1 MERAWMQPTIK
12 KRCFLRPETLSPGG
26 AAGAMFPT
34 LPEPPPGVCA
44 VRFMSL
50 PTMPMRLVAVL
61 SLVAWGLVFVGAVS
75 ATAQQ
80 PAAQRP
86 AAMPAAAPQR
96 VAAVPGQPM
105 PQQAGQQQPGR
116 PAPQQPPQLSPEQQA
131 ALDRLLAAWEARNA
145 AVTTWSC
152 TFHKWEYNAW
162 SPADGGGER
171 LAFSES
177 SGEIKYAA
185 PDKGLFR
192 VKESN
197 QWNPETRRYEKK
209 TGETGEH
216 WVCNGTSIYEFRH
229 SERQLRE
236 TRLPPEMQG
245 KAISDGPLPFVFG
258 AKADTLKKRYFMRLI
273 TPPGVTDQIWLES
286 LPRYQADAANFAKV
300 ELILQARDLM
310 PFAIQIFKPGGQDRD
325 VYQFDPRTSLI
336 DKGLDMFR
344 DFSKPMTP
352 LGYKFILDD
361 VSAGPQQPPAGAGG
375 IPPQARPGG

>member
-1 MERAWMQPTIK
+1 MRVSQPLLVASPVRACLMTVGVAVIVASVPVPAAAQPQ
-12 KRCFLRPETLSPGG
+12 P
-26 AAGAMFPT
+26 AAGAGGPT
-34 LPEPPPGVCA
+34 AAG
-44 VRFMSL
+44 
-50 PTMPMRLVAVL
+50 
-61 SLVAWGLVFVGAVS
+61 
-75 ATAQQ
+75 
-80 PAAQRP
+80 AAQPQQRP
-86 AAMPAAAPQR
+86 PTQR
-96 VAAVPGQPM
+96 VAAVP
-105 PQQAGQQQPGR
+105 APG
-116 PAPQQPPQLSPEQQA
+116 PQQPPPLSPEQQA

-145 AVTTWSC
+145 SVATWSC

-177 SGEIKYAA
+177 TGEIKYAA

-192 VKESN
+192 VKDST
-197 QWNPETRRYEKK
+197 QWNPETRRYEKRS
-209 TGETGEH
+209 GETGEH

-236 TRLPPEMQG
+236 TRLPPEMRG

-258 AKADTLKKRYFMRLI
+258 AKADTLRKRYVMRI
-273 TPPGVTDQIWLES
+273 VTPPGVTDQIWLES
-286 LPRYQADAANFAKV
+286 QPRYQADAANFAKV

-361 VSAGPQQPPAGAGG
+361 VSAGPQQPPAAGG
-375 IPPQARPGG
+375 FAPQVRPGG

>member
-1 MERAWMQPTIK
+1 MLTMSMRRVAAPMLSFWM
-12 KRCFLRPETLSPGG
+12 LAS
-26 AAGAMFPT
+26 
-34 LPEPPPGVCA
+34 V
-44 VRFMSL
+44 
-50 PTMPMRLVAVL
+50 VAVP
-61 SLVAWGLVFVGAVS
+61 AV
-75 ATAQQ
+75 AQQ
-80 PAAQRP
+80 PAPGQRP

-116 PAPQQPPQLSPEQQA
+116 PMQQAVPQQPAPLTPEQQA

-152 TFHKWEYNAW
+152 SFHKWEYNAW

-177 SGEIKYAA
+177 TGEIKYAA

-192 VKESN
+192 VKEST
-197 QWNPETRRYEKK
+197 QWNPETRRYEKR
-209 TGETGEH
+209 TGDTGEH

-286 LPRYQADAANFAKV
+286 LPRYQADAANFSKV

-310 PFAIQIFKPGGQDRD
+310 PFAIQVFKPGGQDRD

-336 DKGLDMFR
+336 D
-344 DFSKPMTP
+344 
-352 LGYKFILDD
+352 
-361 VSAGPQQPPAGAGG
+361 
-375 IPPQARPGG
+375 

>member
-1 MERAWMQPTIK
+1 
-12 KRCFLRPETLSPGG
+12 
-26 AAGAMFPT
+26 
-34 LPEPPPGVCA
+34 
-44 VRFMSL
+44 
-50 PTMPMRLVAVL
+50 MRLPQPLPAISIRVLAVAVL
-61 SLVAWGLVFVGAVS
+61 AWGAVP
-75 ATAQQ
+75 AAAQ
-80 PAAQRP
+80 PAAGPPGAAVRQPAGPATAPAAQPRP
-86 AAMPAAAPQR
+86 ATQR
-96 VAAVPGQPM
+96 VAAVPG
-105 PQQAGQQQPGR
+105 AGG
-116 PAPQQPPQLSPEQQA
+116 PQQPPPLSPEQQA

-162 SPADGGGER
+162 SPADGAGER

-177 SGEIKYAA
+177 TGEIKYAA

-192 VKESN
+192 VKDAT
-197 QWNPETRRYEKK
+197 QWNPESRRYEKR
-209 TGETGEH
+209 TGDTGEH

-258 AKADTLKKRYFMRLI
+258 ARADTLRKRYVMRII

-286 LPRYQADAANFAKV
+286 LPRYQADAANFSKV

-310 PFAIQIFKPGGQDRD
+310 PFAIQIYKPGGQDRD

-336 DKGLDMFR
+336 DKGLDLLR
-344 DFSKPMTP
+344 DFSRPVTP
-352 LGYKFILDD
+352 LGYKFILED
-361 VSAGPQQPPAGAGG
+361 AGAAPPGPAAGG
-375 IPPQARPGG
+375 LPQARPAG

>member
-1 MERAWMQPTIK
+1 
-12 KRCFLRPETLSPGG
+12 
-26 AAGAMFPT
+26 MFPT
-34 LPEPPPGVCA
+34 LPEPPSGVRAVRCFLPEPAMPKFRIAACA
-44 VRFMSL
+44 VMICML
-50 PTMPMRLVAVL
+50 
-61 SLVAWGLVFVGAVS
+61 AVS
-75 ATAQQ
+75 AEARQ
-80 PAAQRP
+80 PPQRP
-86 AAMPAAAPQR
+86 AAQPATQPAAPQR

-105 PQQAGQQQPGR
+105 PQPAAPQQPAAQR
-116 PAPQQPPQLSPEQQA
+116 PAPQQPVPLSPEQQA

-162 SPADGGGER
+162 SPADGNGER

-177 SGEIKYAA
+177 TGEIKYAA

-192 VKESN
+192 VKEST
-197 QWNPETRRYEKK
+197 QWNPETRRYEKR
-209 TGETGEH
+209 TGDTGEH
-216 WVCNGTSIYEFRH
+216 WVCNGASIYEFRH
-229 SERQLRE
+229 AERQLRE
-236 TRLPPEMQG
+236 TKLPPEVQG

-258 AKADTLKKRYFMRLI
+258 AKADTLRKRYFMRLI

-344 DFSKPMTP
+344 DFSKPVTP

-361 VSAGPQQPPAGAGG
+361 VSSGPPP
-375 IPPQARPGG
+375 R

>member
-1 MERAWMQPTIK
+1 MRFSMPK
-12 KRCFLRPETLSPGG
+12 
-26 AAGAMFPT
+26 
-34 LPEPPPGVCA
+34 LPV
-44 VRFMSL
+44 
-50 PTMPMRLVAVL
+50 PMRRVAVCMVL
-61 SLVAWGLVFVGAVS
+61 GLAMALGMSVLV
-75 ATAQQ
+75 TAQP
-80 PAAQRP
+80 PAPQQRP
-86 AAMPAAAPQR
+86 PSTPQR
-96 VAAVPGQPM
+96 VAAVPGQAT
-105 PQQAGQQQPGR
+105 QAQPGPQQPG
-116 PAPQQPPQLSPEQQA
+116 PQKPGPQQPPPLTPEQQA

-145 AVTTWSC
+145 AVATWSC

-192 VKESN
+192 VKEST
-197 QWNPETRRYEKK
+197 QWNPETRRYEKR
-209 TGETGEH
+209 TGDTGEH

-229 SERQLRE
+229 GERQLRE

-258 AKADTLKKRYFMRLI
+258 AKADTLRKRYFMRLV
-273 TPPGVTDQIWLES
+273 TPPGVTNQIWLES

-336 DKGLDMFR
+336 DKGLDLFR

-361 VSAGPQQPPAGAGG
+361 VSGGPQQ
-375 IPPQARPGG
+375 R

>member
-1 MERAWMQPTIK
+1 
-12 KRCFLRPETLSPGG
+12 
-26 AAGAMFPT
+26 MFSI
-34 LPEPPPGVCA
+34 LPHPQPGVCD
-44 VRFMSL
+44 VRFTL
-50 PTMPMRLVAVL
+50 LQLTQRLCRVVVQASVAWT
-61 SLVAWGLVFVGAVS
+61 LVAWTLVACTPAV
-75 ATAQQ
+75 AQ
-80 PAAQRP
+80 PP
-86 AAMPAAAPQR
+86 APQR
-96 VAAVPGQPM
+96 VAVVPGQPV
-105 PQQAGQQQPGR
+105 PQQQPGV
-116 PAPQQPPQLSPEQQA
+116 PKQAGPQQPAPLSPEQQA

-192 VKESN
+192 VKEST
-197 QWNPETRRYEKK
+197 QWNPETRRYEKR
-209 TGETGEH
+209 TGDTGEH

-258 AKADTLKKRYFMRLI
+258 AKADTLRKRYFMRII

-286 LPRYQADAANFAKV
+286 SPRYQADAANFAKV
-300 ELILQARDLM
+300 ELILQARELM
-310 PFAIQIFKPGGQDRD
+310 PFAIQVFKPGGQDRD

-336 DKGLDMFR
+336 DKGLDMLR
-344 DFSKPMTP
+344 DFSKPVTP

-361 VSAGPQQPPAGAGG
+361 VSSS
-375 IPPQARPGG
+375 PPQARPGG

>member
-1 MERAWMQPTIK
+1 
-12 KRCFLRPETLSPGG
+12 
-26 AAGAMFPT
+26 
-34 LPEPPPGVCA
+34 
-44 VRFMSL
+44 VRFMPQ

-61 SLVAWGLVFVGAVS
+61 MLSVWGLACVVSVPAV
-75 ATAQQ
+75 AQQ
-80 PAAQRP
+80 PAPGQRPAPAQRP

-105 PQQAGQQQPGR
+105 PQQAGQQQPVR
-116 PAPQQPPQLSPEQQA
+116 PMQQAGPQQPAPLTPEQQA
-131 ALDRLLAAWEARNA
+131 ALERLLAAWEARNA

-192 VKESN
+192 VKEST
-197 QWNPETRRYEKK
+197 QWNPETRRYEKR
-209 TGETGEH
+209 TGDTGEH

-273 TPPGVTDQIWLES
+273 TPAGVTDQIWLES
-286 LPRYQADAANFAKV
+286 LPRYQADAANFSKV

-310 PFAIQIFKPGGQDRD
+310 PFAIQVFKPGGQDRD

-344 DFSKPMTP
+344 DFSKPVTP

-361 VSAGPQQPPAGAGG
+361 VSAGPQAQPPGAGG
-375 IPPQARPGG
+375 ITPQLRPGG